1 MSVIGEVAIQ
11 AAALRSP
18 PLPLS
23 KRRIQTQK
31 TVGHFKERQFSNAAG
46 KQGARESAAPW
57 FAA

>member
-11 AAALRSP
+11 AAAL
-18 PLPLS
+18 
-23 KRRIQTQK
+23 
-31 TVGHFKERQFSNAAG
+31 GHFKERQFSNAAG